1 MKLQVVLAITIAA
14 ANYGFNI
21 ASLLDSEAPD
31 CMEVNNKRVA
41 LHGTPD
47 KVKDLYAN
55 LTKTYQNSGNLTF
68 DDVKLVYEPKCKT
81 GSHETDRF
89 EEIQCFNAEHSDWPA
104 ELPKQFCWCADPI
117 TGHPINDTIKEGPI
131 NKFEC
136 SKSAAHCCMSL
147 GQHNIHF
154 TLY

>member
-1 MKLQVVLAITIAA
+1 MPACSQARK
-14 ANYGFNI
+14 
-21 ASLLDSEAPD
+21 E
-31 CMEVNNKRVA
+31 RVA
-41 LHGTPD
+41 LHGTQEEE
-47 KVKDLYAN
+47 DLFTAVAN
-55 LTKTYQNSGNLTF
+55 KYQADNVLTF
-68 DDVKLVYEPKCKT
+68 DDVKRVYEPFCKT
-81 GSHETDRF
+81 GSHEADQFKET
-89 EEIQCFNAEHSDWPA
+89 QCFTPEHSHWPA
-104 ELPKQFCWCADPI
+104 ELPRQFCWCADPI